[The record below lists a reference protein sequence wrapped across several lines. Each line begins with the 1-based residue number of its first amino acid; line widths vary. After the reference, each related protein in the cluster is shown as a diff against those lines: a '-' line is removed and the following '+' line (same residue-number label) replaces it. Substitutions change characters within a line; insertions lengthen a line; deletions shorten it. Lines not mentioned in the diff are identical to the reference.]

1 MDIITKFNE
10 EFKKQEG
17 EKINIIKVLTYLKI
31 EEEGA
36 KGKNFKKWAT
46 ENNIIGEE
54 EEVENEGRSYY
65 LKNYTEKNNRNV
77 NFAAFETNS
86 IKLQEIRRSRRIGS
100 VASTSVPSERA
111 SSPLPNTKEEQIIE
125 LIERQNKTI
134 EKIYKTQKKL
144 TKHISAIQMQMEEQI
159 IASDKFK
166 KCMESKSYMERQ
178 LREYYENEHIK
189 IEVREEVK
197 GRNYKRN
204 ITEGQIS
211 RK

>member
-1 MDIITKFNE
+1 MD
-10 EFKKQEG
+10 
-17 EKINIIKVLTYLKI
+17 
-31 EEEGA
+31 
-36 KGKNFKKWAT
+36 
-46 ENNIIGEE
+46 
-54 EEVENEGRSYY
+54 
-65 LKNYTEKNNRNV
+65 
-77 NFAAFETNS
+77 FAAFETNS
-86 IKLQEIRRSRRIGS
+86 IKSQEIRRSRRIGS

-111 SSPLPNTKEEQIIE
+111 SSPIHNTSNENIIE
-125 LIERQNKTI
+125 LIERQKKTI
-134 EKIYKTQKKL
+134 EKLYKTQKKL
-144 TKHISAIQMQMEEQI
+144 TKYISMIQMQMEKQI

-204 ITEGQIS
+204 IAEGQIS